1 MMRSLPVAF
10 FSSGLRL
17 DGDLYMPGT
26 EPTGAGWPAVVA
38 CSGYQGL
45 KSIHP
50 ARFARAITPFGYACL
65 AFDYRGFGR
74 SEGERGRLVPQEQ
87 VEDVRSGVS
96 LLETLEEI
104 DAGRIGLIGWALG
117 GGIVIEEA
125 ADDPRVRAVVSVN
138 GIGDGERATR
148 FVHTNETWGNLLAK
162 IADDRRARVLQS
174 RSQLVD
180 PFFVVRLDDVTKEY
194 VDAELYRTNGFGV
207 EVSLESAEALLRFRP
222 EDSVHRIAPR
232 PLLLVHGAENALHSP
247 AEARSLYELAGEPKE
262 IVLLEGL
269 GHTEWMFDEHPNFRA
284 LIEIIRP
291 FLDGSLKESTVPAAL
306 VGSES
311 AP

>member
-1 MMRSLPVAF
+1 MRSLPVAF

-17 DGDLYMPGT
+17 DGDIYMPGT
-26 EPTGAGWPAVVA
+26 EPGKGGWPAVVA

-50 ARFARAITPFGYACL
+50 ARFARAVTPFGYACL
-65 AFDYRGFGR
+65 TFDYRGFGR
-74 SEGERGRLVPQEQ
+74 SEGEQGRLVPQEQ
-87 VEDVRSGVS
+87 VEDVRSGIS
-96 LLETLEEI
+96 FLETLEEI
-104 DAGRIGLIGWALG
+104 NASRIGLIGWALG

-125 ADDPRVRAVVSVN
+125 ADDSRVRAVVAVN
-138 GIGDGERATR
+138 GIGDGGRATR
-148 FVHTNETWGNLLAK
+148 FGHTDETWSDLLAK
-162 IADDRRARVLQS
+162 IADDRRARVLRS
-174 RSQLVD
+174 RSALVD
-180 PFFVVRLDDVTKEY
+180 PFAVVQLDSVTKQY

-207 EVSLESAEALLRFRP
+207 AVTLESAEALMRFRP

-247 AEARSLYELAGEPKE
+247 TEARSLYERAGEPKTM
-262 IVLLEGL
+262 VLLEGH

-291 FLDGSLKESTVPAAL
+291 FLDTSLKEPTAPAAL
-306 VGSES
+306 VELE
-311 AP
+311 PIP